1 MTIHARSLRRL
12 TLEILSQRDRS
23 PDSKRNIVGYK
34 VGSRKTYRHVCCSVR
49 SFLARWIVSKRI
61 SKPRCSR
68 RSERSDGVHVACEN
82 RRSMRLWW
90 CDQCWEQEVNE
101 SEIHRARCIRGCGV
115 TQKKE
120 WERGWTSKEEWEEE
134 IQIIAWALRCKAR
147 AA

>member
-68 RSERSDGVHVACEN
+68 RSERSGGGTC
-82 RRSMRLWW
+82 SL
-90 CDQCWEQEVNE
+90 WEQEIDEIGVVVVWSMLRTGSEREWDTPREVYSRLWCDTEERVRKRVNE
-101 SEIHRARCIRGCGV
+101 
-115 TQKKE
+115 
-120 WERGWTSKEEWEEE
+120 
-134 IQIIAWALRCKAR
+134 
-147 AA
+147 